1 MRTTGVRGDVCPCYF
16 GSHPLEPQAPM
27 AHIRLLPDDELTDT
41 VRKRVQATEAAG
53 ADASVQRALAH
64 RQDMFDRYFQFYS
77 PAHQG
82 GLVEATLKELVR
94 LKIARLNDCF
104 T

>member
-1 MRTTGVRGDVCPCYF
+1 MSR
-16 GSHPLEPQAPM
+16 
-27 AHIRLLPDDELTDT
+27 IRLFEDAELPPA
-41 VRKRVQATEAAG
+41 VRDQVRAVEAAG
-53 ADASVQRALAH
+53 RDASVLRAVAH
-64 RQDMFDRYFQFYS
+64 RQEMFDRYFAFYY

-82 GLVEATLKELVR
+82 GGIEPDLKELVR

>member
-1 MRTTGVRGDVCPCYF
+1 
-16 GSHPLEPQAPM
+16 M
-27 AHIRLLPDDELTDT
+27 ARIRLFEDEELGPE
-41 VRKRVQATEAAG
+41 RAAQARSIEEG
-53 ADASVQRALAH
+53 GGDASVLRAIAH
-64 RQDMFDRYFQFYS
+64 RQDMFDAYFGFYY

-82 GLVEATLKELVR
+82 GRIEAGLKELVR

>member
-1 MRTTGVRGDVCPCYF
+1 MSR
-16 GSHPLEPQAPM
+16 
-27 AHIRLLPDDELTDT
+27 IRLLPDEALSDE
-41 VRKRVQATEAAG
+41 VRARVNAVEASG
-53 ADASVQRALAH
+53 ADASVLRAVAH
-64 RQDMFDRYFQFYS
+64 RQDMFDRYFAFYY

-82 GLVEATLKELVR
+82 GLVEPELKELVR

>member
-1 MRTTGVRGDVCPCYF
+1 MARIALLADAD
-16 GSHPLEPQAPM
+16 LPQDKAEQI
-27 AHIRLLPDDELTDT
+27 AAI
-41 VRKRVQATEAAG
+41 EASG
-53 ADASVQRALAH
+53 ADASVLRAVAH
-64 RQDMFDRYFQFYS
+64 RPDMFDAYFSFYY

-82 GLVEATLKELVR
+82 GLVEPELKELVR

>member
-1 MRTTGVRGDVCPCYF
+1 VARIELMADEALP
-16 GSHPLEPQAPM
+16 PEKLEQIQA
-27 AHIRLLPDDELTDT
+27 
-41 VRKRVQATEAAG
+41 VEASG
-53 ADASVQRALAH
+53 ADASVLRAVAH
-64 RQDMFDRYFQFYS
+64 RGDMFDRYFEFYY

-82 GLVEATLKELVR
+82 GLVEPELKELVR

>member
-1 MRTTGVRGDVCPCYF
+1 MSR
-16 GSHPLEPQAPM
+16 
-27 AHIRLLPDDELTDT
+27 IRLLENDELSSEA
-41 VRKRVQATEAAG
+41 RARVTAAEAAG
-53 ADASVQRALAH
+53 ADASVLRAVGH
-64 RQDMFDRYFQFYS
+64 RQEMFDRYFSFYY

-82 GLVEATLKELVR
+82 GLVEPELKELVR

>member
-1 MRTTGVRGDVCPCYF
+1 
-16 GSHPLEPQAPM
+16 M
-27 AHIRLLPDDELTDT
+27 ARIELMADADLPADKLA
-41 VRKRVQATEAAG
+41 QIHSIEASG
-53 ADASVQRALAH
+53 ADASVLRAVAH
-64 RQDMFDRYFQFYS
+64 RADMFDTYFSFYY

-82 GLVEATLKELVR
+82 GLVEPQLKELVR

>member
-1 MRTTGVRGDVCPCYF
+1 
-16 GSHPLEPQAPM
+16 M
-27 AHIRLLPDDELTDT
+27 ARIKLLADDELPED
-41 VRKRVQATEAAG
+41 RLEQIQAVEASG
-53 ADASVQRALAH
+53 ADASVLRATAH
-64 RQDMFDRYFQFYS
+64 RPEMFDAYFSFYY

-82 GLVEATLKELVR
+82 GLVEPDLKELVR

>member
-1 MRTTGVRGDVCPCYF
+1 MARIELLNDADLPADR
-16 GSHPLEPQAPM
+16 LEQ
-27 AHIRLLPDDELTDT
+27 IRA
-41 VRKRVQATEAAG
+41 VEASG
-53 ADASVQRALAH
+53 ADASVLRAVAH
-64 RQDMFDRYFQFYS
+64 RPEMFDAYFNFYY

-82 GLVEATLKELVR
+82 GLVEPALKELVR

>member
-1 MRTTGVRGDVCPCYF
+1 MPRISLKNDEELSETARET
-16 GSHPLEPQAPM
+16 
-27 AHIRLLPDDELTDT
+27 IRSI
-41 VRKRVQATEAAG
+41 EAAG
-53 ADASVQRALAH
+53 SDASVLRAVGH
-64 RQDMFDRYFQFYS
+64 RQEMFDQYFKFYY

-82 GLVEATLKELVR
+82 GIVEPVLKELVR

>member
-1 MRTTGVRGDVCPCYF
+1 MSR
-16 GSHPLEPQAPM
+16 
-27 AHIRLLPDDELTDT
+27 IRLLEDDELTPE
-41 VRKRVQATEAAG
+41 VRTQVEQVETLG
-53 ADASVQRALAH
+53 ADASVLRAVAH
-64 RQDMFDRYFQFYS
+64 RQEMFDQYFKFYY

-82 GLVEATLKELVR
+82 GVVEPELKELVR

>member
-1 MRTTGVRGDVCPCYF
+1 
-16 GSHPLEPQAPM
+16 M
-27 AHIRLLPDDELTDT
+27 ARIRLLEDHELSEE
-41 VRKRVQATEAAG
+41 KRSEIQRIEANG
-53 ADASVQRALAH
+53 TDASALRAVAH
-64 RQDMFDRYFQFYS
+64 LPEMFAKYYAFYY

-82 GLVEATLKELVR
+82 GLLEPDLKELVR

>member
-1 MRTTGVRGDVCPCYF
+1 
-16 GSHPLEPQAPM
+16 M
-27 AHIRLLPDDELTDT
+27 ARIRLMEYAELSAQ
-41 VRKRVQATEAAG
+41 VREQVQATEARG
-53 ADASVQRALAH
+53 ADASVLRAVAH
-64 RQDMFDRYFQFYS
+64 LPEMFDRYFEFYY

-82 GLVEATLKELVR
+82 GCVEADLKELVR

>member
-1 MRTTGVRGDVCPCYF
+1 
-16 GSHPLEPQAPM
+16 M
-27 AHIRLLPDDELTDT
+27 ARIELLADDALPADKVEQ
-41 VRKRVQATEAAG
+41 VKAVEASG
-53 ADASVQRALAH
+53 ADASVLRAVAH
-64 RQDMFDRYFQFYS
+64 RPEMFDRYFEFYY

-82 GLVEATLKELVR
+82 GLVEPQLKELVR

>member
-1 MRTTGVRGDVCPCYF
+1 MSR
-16 GSHPLEPQAPM
+16 
-27 AHIRLLPDDELTDT
+27 IRLLPDEELD
-41 VRKRVQATEAAG
+41 EAARTRVRAVEASG
-53 ADASVQRALAH
+53 ADASVLRAIAH
-64 RQDMFDRYFQFYS
+64 LQDMFDRYFAFYY

-82 GLVEATLKELVR
+82 GLVEPQLKELVR

>member
-1 MRTTGVRGDVCPCYF
+1 MSR
-16 GSHPLEPQAPM
+16 
-27 AHIRLLPDDELTDT
+27 IRLLPDEELSDE
-41 VRKRVQATEAAG
+41 VRARVQAVEASG
-53 ADASVQRALAH
+53 ADASVLRAVAH
-64 RQDMFDRYFQFYS
+64 RQDMFDRYFAFYY

-82 GLVEATLKELVR
+82 GLVEPTLKELVR

>member
-1 MRTTGVRGDVCPCYF
+1 MSDESLPAAK
-16 GSHPLEPQAPM
+16 LEQ
-27 AHIRLLPDDELTDT
+27 IKS
-41 VRKRVQATEAAG
+41 VEASG
-53 ADASVQRALAH
+53 ADASVLRAVAH
-64 RQDMFDRYFQFYS
+64 VPEMFDAYFAFYY

-82 GLVEATLKELVR
+82 GVVEPELKELVR

>member
-1 MRTTGVRGDVCPCYF
+1 
-16 GSHPLEPQAPM
+16 M
-27 AHIRLLPDDELTDT
+27 ARIRLLENEELGAEQRAQ
-41 VRKRVQATEAAG
+41 VEAVEASG
-53 ADASVQRALAH
+53 ADASVLRATAH
-64 RQDMFDRYFQFYS
+64 LPDFFRDYFTFYY

-82 GLVEATLKELVR
+82 GLVSPALKELVR

>member
-1 MRTTGVRGDVCPCYF
+1 MPRISLKSD
-16 GSHPLEPQAPM
+16 A
-27 AHIRLLPDDELTDT
+27 ELTAAA
-41 VRKRVQATEAAG
+41 RAAVQSVEASG
-53 ADASVQRALAH
+53 ADASVLRAVGH
-64 RQDMFDRYFQFYS
+64 RQDMFDQYFQFYY

-82 GLVEATLKELVR
+82 GIVEPQLKELVR